1 MDRPE
6 GGKQDTLESRAYEAL
21 KTAIITGVYPPGGQ
35 VVEELVAKQLEM
47 SRSPVRIA
55 IKRLQAEGFLER
67 YPNKR
72 IYVAMAD
79 AQKTVDAL
87 YIREALEGMASR
99 LAALYRDD
107 TDVEQLRAAE
117 AALDR
122 CAREGDAL
130 RLYQAEIQ
138 LHRTVL
144 AACKN
149 TQLERMAANLLDQE
163 SVFRY
168 RSMLMDETRGADSLR
183 EHKAIVQAVSRRDEE
198 GAERLAREHVHK
210 LLQWVRRTQQS
221 PLSQAASPLR
231 PLSRE

>member
-6 GGKQDTLESRAYEAL
+6 SGKQDTLESRAYEAL

-79 AQKTVDAL
+79 SQKTVDAL

-99 LAALYRDD
+99 LAALYRDEA
-107 TDVEQLRAAE
+107 DVERLRNAE
-117 AALDR
+117 AELDR

-130 RLYQAEIQ
+130 HLYQAEIQ

-149 TQLERMAANLLDQE
+149 TQLERLAANLLDQE

-168 RSMLMDETRGADSLR
+168 RSMLMDKTRGADSLR
-183 EHKAIVQAVSRRDEE
+183 EHKAIVQAVIRQDEE

-210 LLQWVRRTQQS
+210 LLQWVQRTQQPS
-221 PLSQAASPLR
+221 PSQAASPLR
-231 PLSRE
+231 PLFRE

>member
-107 TDVEQLRAAE
+107 TDV
-117 AALDR
+117 
-122 CAREGDAL
+122 
-130 RLYQAEIQ
+130 
-138 LHRTVL
+138 
-144 AACKN
+144 
-149 TQLERMAANLLDQE
+149 
-163 SVFRY
+163 
-168 RSMLMDETRGADSLR
+168 
-183 EHKAIVQAVSRRDEE
+183 
-198 GAERLAREHVHK
+198 
-210 LLQWVRRTQQS
+210 
-221 PLSQAASPLR
+221 
-231 PLSRE
+231 

>member
-1 MDRPE
+1 MDMVVEGAYDMPADAEEMGSWAVEAPAGAPE
-6 GGKQDTLESRAYEAL
+6 PMPEPNVEAMTQKSEMAEAQDTAQYGL
-21 KTAIITGVYPPGGQ
+21 KII
-35 VVEELVAKQLEM
+35 
-47 SRSPVRIA
+47 R
-55 IKRLQAEGFLER
+55 
-67 YPNKR
+67 
-72 IYVAMAD
+72 D
-79 AQKTVDAL
+79 A
-87 YIREALEGMASR
+87 YIRIETENYDA
-99 LAALYRDD
+99 
-107 TDVEQLRAAE
+107 DVEQLRAAE

-183 EHKAIVQAVSRRDEE
+183 EHKAIVQAVIRRDEE

-210 LLQWVRRTQQS
+210 LLQWVRRTQQPS
-221 PLSQAASPLR
+221 LSQAASPLR

>member
-6 GGKQDTLESRAYEAL
+6 SGKQDTLESRAYEAL

-122 CAREGDAL
+122 CAR
-130 RLYQAEIQ
+130 R
-138 LHRTVL
+138 
-144 AACKN
+144 
-149 TQLERMAANLLDQE
+149 
-163 SVFRY
+163 
-168 RSMLMDETRGADSLR
+168 RSSCTGPCWPPAKTPSWSGWPPTFWTRNRCSAT
-183 EHKAIVQAVSRRDEE
+183 AVC
-198 GAERLAREHVHK
+198 
-210 LLQWVRRTQQS
+210 
-221 PLSQAASPLR
+221 
-231 PLSRE
+231 

>member
-99 LAALYRDD
+99 LAALRRDD
-107 TDVEQLRAAE
+107 ADVERLQAAE
-117 AALDR
+117 ADLDR
-122 CAREGDAL
+122 YTREGDAL
-130 RLYQAEIQ
+130 HLYQAEIQ

-168 RSMLMDETRGADSLR
+168 RSMLMDDARGVDSLR
-183 EHKAIVQAVSRRDEE
+183 EHKAIVQAVILQDEE

-210 LLQWVRRTQQS
+210 LLQWVRQTRQS
-221 PLSQAASPLR
+221 SLPQSASPLR